1 MYSIYNTMARYFSED
16 MKKYIVIHGF
26 TDNKVTDQQINEI
39 EPEFKSNTESDSM
52 PWSLLSPQKLD
63 KCQEYFDNKSKE
75 WWEGDSL
82 LWNFTLNPD
91 LSKLKPDQ
99 RNNISVKRYLWSTI
113 KKIISHK
120 LISYLIEECIIFW
133 EWGTKNNKFHCNI
146 CMKIDPKEDP
156 RTSNYLIDKFSQIDR
171 RAREGFKDQRKLFKR
186 EDIYNMKDA
195 GYMARMGH
203 PPKHLINKSRQA
215 FLAIKGH
222 IHPDLV
228 TACTSKNI

>member
-1 MYSIYNTMARYFSED
+1 MYSIHNTMARYFSED

-26 TDNKVTDQQINEI
+26 NDNKVTDQQINEI
-39 EPEFKSNTESDSM
+39 EPEFNIGSDSKKS
-52 PWSLLSPQKLD
+52 WSLLSPQKLD
-63 KCQEYFDNKSKE
+63 KVQEYYDNKSTE
-75 WWEGDSL
+75 WWEGKSL

-91 LSKLKPDQ
+91 LSKLPPDQ
-99 RNNISVKRYLWSTI
+99 RNNISVKRYLWKSI
-113 KKIISHK
+113 KKIISNK
-120 LISYLIEECIIFW
+120 LISYLIEECIVFW

-171 RAREGFKDQRKLFKR
+171 RAPQGFKDQRKLFKK

-203 PPKHLINKSRQA
+203 PPRHLVNKARLD
-215 FLAIKGH
+215 FLDTKKK
-222 IHPDLV
+222 LV
-228 TACTSKNI
+228 LAKNI